1 MHGARIKDLYL
12 HLSKK
17 KPIKNAPIRLPAP
30 YKHYYNSSD

>member
-17 KPIKNAPIRLPAP
+17 MPIKNAPIRLPAP
-30 YKHYYNSSD
+30 YKQYNSSD

>member
-17 KPIKNAPIRLPAP
+17 MPIKNAPIKLPAQ
-30 YKHYYNSSD
+30 YKQYLSND